1 MTGDKRYFL
10 GVRKS
15 ATGLAWEHR
24 LNERQD
30 MVALAIAQTQ
40 GVSDIVA
47 RVLAGRGV
55 TQAETVRFLDPT
67 IRDLLPDPARLTDM
81 ETAAGRIADAVVRR
95 ERVAIF
101 GDYDVDGA
109 ASSALVSRF
118 LAHFGITSEIYI
130 PDRIFEGYGPNPDAM
145 RDLVSRGATLIVTV
159 DCGTNS
165 APSIA
170 AAREAGADVV
180 VLDHHQVGGELPA
193 ATAVV
198 NPNRED
204 DLSGQGHLCAAGVV
218 FLTLVQA
225 ARVLRDRLP
234 ATPGPDLL
242 TYLDLVAMATV
253 CDVVP
258 LIGVNRA
265 FVTKGL
271 LAIRHQQNA
280 GLAALARVARIGEP
294 INAFHLSFL
303 LGPRI
308 NAGGRI
314 GDAALGSRLLAGD
327 DPSEGQRIAETL
339 DRLNQERQALEQMML
354 TEARAEAD
362 AELAGGQGPSVLV
375 TARDNWHPGIVGLL
389 ASRLKDHVRRPAF
402 AIAFNA
408 NGMGSGSGRSI
419 PGFDLGHLV
428 RDAVAEGLL
437 VKGGGHA
444 MAAGITIERARLGAF
459 RSFLEDRAGEAVSR
473 LRDAE
478 TLKIDAALTA
488 EGANEAL
495 LDSLEAAGPFGA
507 GHPSPMFAAP
517 RHRIV
522 DARLVGTNHL
532 RVDLRSEMGGRLQ
545 AMAFRAA
552 ESELGAFLMKSRG
565 ATVHV
570 AGTLS
575 SNYWNGARSVQFRIA
590 DAAPA

>member
-55 TQAETVRFLDPT
+55 TQAETVRFLDPR
-67 IRDLLPDPARLTDM
+67 IRDLLPDPTRLTDM
-81 ETAAGRIADAVVRR
+81 DAAAGRIADAVVRR

-109 ASSALVSRF
+109 ASSALLSRF

-145 RDLVSRGATLIVTV
+145 RDLVSRGATLIATV

-180 VLDHHQVGGELPA
+180 VLDHHQVGGEFPA

-218 FLTLVQA
+218 FLTLVQT

-234 ATPGPDLL
+234 ATSGPDLL
-242 TYLDLVAMATV
+242 KYLDLVAMATV

-258 LIGVNRA
+258 LVGVNRA

-280 GLAALARVARIGEP
+280 GLAALSRVARIGEP

-327 DPSEGQRIAETL
+327 DPAEAQRIAETL
-339 DRLNQERQALEQMML
+339 DRLNQERQAMEQIML
-354 TEARAEAD
+354 AEARAEAD
-362 AELAGGQGPSVLV
+362 AELAGGQGPAVLV

-389 ASRLKDHVRRPAF
+389 ASRLKDHARRPAF

-408 NGMGSGSGRSI
+408 NGTGAGSGRSI

-552 ESELGAFLMKSRG
+552 ESELGAFLTKSRG

-575 SNYWNGARSVQFRIA
+575 SNYWNGARSVQFRIT